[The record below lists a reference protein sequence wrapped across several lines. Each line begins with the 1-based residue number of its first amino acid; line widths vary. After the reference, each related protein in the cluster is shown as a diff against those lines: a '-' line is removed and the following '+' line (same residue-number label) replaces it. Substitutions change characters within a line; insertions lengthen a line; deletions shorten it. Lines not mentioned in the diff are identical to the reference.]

1 MFGVFIHRE
10 DSRYDDHPSER
21 YQFPSSYLSR
31 AMQFE
36 RGWVLFYEPT
46 KVRESRGYYAVGRVE
61 KIVPDPSKTD
71 MYLALIEPGSY
82 FEFSQNVPFKDNGT
96 LMEKGLYN
104 DAGKISGRAQA
115 AVRPISESD
124 FNRILDAGLSDLGVT
139 LPRID
144 QTDLTVSHLEE
155 AKLHLNMRSAEN
167 DEFYR
172 VVALSAHPFL
182 ESLC

>member
-46 KVRESRGYYAVGRVE
+46 KVRESRGYHAVGRVE

-82 FEFSQNVPFKDNGT
+82 FEFSQNVPFKKNVLT
-96 LMEKGLYN
+96 LNFL
-104 DAGKISGRAQA
+104 
-115 AVRPISESD
+115 
-124 FNRILDAGLSDLGVT
+124 
-139 LPRID
+139 
-144 QTDLTVSHLEE
+144 
-155 AKLHLNMRSAEN
+155 
-167 DEFYR
+167 
-172 VVALSAHPFL
+172 ALI
-182 ESLC
+182 